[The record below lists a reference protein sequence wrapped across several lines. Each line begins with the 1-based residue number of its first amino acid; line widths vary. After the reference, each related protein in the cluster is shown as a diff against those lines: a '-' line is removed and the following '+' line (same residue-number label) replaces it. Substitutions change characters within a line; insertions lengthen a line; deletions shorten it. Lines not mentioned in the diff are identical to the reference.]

1 MRRAEAT
8 GDCSQQLSRREYA
21 AYSINIFLLSSC
33 SVSCNL
39 FFFSSPPRRM
49 RMDKDLYYY

>member
-33 SVSCNL
+33 SVSCNF
-39 FFFSSPPRRM
+39 FFFSYPPRRM
-49 RMDKDLYYY
+49 RMDKDLYY